1 MLLLSQS
8 PTDDLE
14 VVKRWFYQQNLCSD
28 TSSYTSQTIP
38 TSVQETIDHAQHFKG
53 VRKPER
59 KKQSA
64 AAPAANEHGRQ
75 DGRKQQGHDRNAGGD
90 QTNNTSSMPAL
101 ESTPATEPSTICVGS
116 LATSP
121 WITH

>member
-1 MLLLSQS
+1 MVVLFLGS
-8 PTDDLE
+8 E
-14 VVKRWFYQQNLCSD
+14 VMAWYREFK
-28 TSSYTSQTIP
+28 TSLGEASRTWTLFKEQIRA
-38 TSVQETIDHAQHFKG
+38 SVQETIDHAQHFKG